1 MELLAPVGTLEN
13 FQAALDAGADA
24 VYVGAPGLN
33 ARNLARDLRL
43 EEIGAMIRSCHS
55 RGKKLY
61 VAANSLV
68 LEKEISAVIETLAL
82 LETLKP
88 DALIIQDLGLIRLV
102 REFFPALTLHAS
114 TLMIAHNADTGGMLS
129 AMGCR
134 RVVLARELTLKE
146 IAAIAATAEVELE
159 VFVQGAMCFS
169 YSGLCL
175 FSSYLGGKSG
185 LRGRCVQPCRRRYSW
200 QGRGGKGGTGKTTGG
215 SYLFSMNDLSGLEV
229 MPELRRIGISSIKIE
244 GRLRSAN
251 YVSHVVQAYRLV
263 LDAAENDL
271 EEAVNTAKV
280 LVERAMGRTVS
291 SGFFLSPRPKEA
303 IAPHHSGSTG
313 QHLGRLKN
321 LADHGGEVYGV
332 ISLKGPVEIGDRLRL
347 HFELSGERQAYTL
360 KKLRRRNQDV
370 QTSEAGSTAWI
381 LLPDGSGQAQGRVE
395 VYKID
400 VRTETGPVPGPA
412 LETGAVKREI
422 GRNRERLRRHI
433 QSIQGRVR
441 GMEDGAKERSMGG
454 EASRGRGRKGGAP
467 PQSGGHGFPLEWWL
481 KTDSP
486 SLALGRLPFAPD
498 RLLLTLD
505 KDMIGQAGRI
515 RQYFGQQSR
524 NVIWALPPV
533 LLGAELGR
541 MRTAIVS
548 LIRSGF
554 KSFQIGHLSQV
565 ALFGKERV
573 HLHGD
578 YTINLMNAQAII
590 LAGQAGLEAVQ
601 VSLEMDRDSL
611 RDIVAGYRRSA
622 GPPGAKSKSAGS
634 GVRLGLTV
642 YGAPAL
648 FTARLAADHFHYD
661 RVLVS
666 PKNESFVVRKKEGG
680 TQTIPCRP
688 FSLFPYSGELKEM
701 GLQYAVVD
709 ITGQNIDQKG
719 MQELAD
725 RMTGKGRSVRL
736 PTFNYLGKLE

>member
-13 FQAALDAGADA
+13 FQSALDAGADA
-24 VYVGAPGLN
+24 VYVGAPGFN

-43 EEIGAMIRSCHS
+43 EEIGAMIRSCHN

-68 LEKEISAVIETLAL
+68 LEKELPAVIETLAL

-88 DALIIQDLGLIRLV
+88 DALIIQDLGLIRLAG
-102 REFFPALTLHAS
+102 EFFPALTLHAS
-114 TLMIAHNADTGGMLS
+114 TLMIAHNADTVRMLS

-146 IAAIAATAEVELE
+146 IAGIAVTADVELE

-185 LRGRCVQPCRRRYSW
+185 LRGRCVQPCRRRYTW
-200 QGRGGKGGTGKTTGG
+200 QGRGGKAGAGKTTGG

-229 MPELRRIGISSIKIE
+229 VQELRRIGIASIKIE

-251 YVSHVVQAYRLV
+251 YVSHVVQAYRMV

-271 EEAVNTAKV
+271 EGAVKTAKV
-280 LVERAMGRTVS
+280 LIDRAMGRTVS
-291 SGFFLSPRPKEA
+291 SGFFQSPRPKGA

-313 QHLGRLKN
+313 LHLGRLKN
-321 LADHGGEVYGV
+321 LEEHGDGMYGV
-332 ISLKGPVEIGDRLRL
+332 ISLKEPVEIGDRLRL
-347 HFELSGERQAYTL
+347 HFELSGERRAYTL
-360 KKLRRRNQDV
+360 KKLRRRKQEV
-370 QTSEAGSTAWI
+370 QSCEAGSTAWI
-381 LLPDGSGQAQGRVE
+381 LLPVGSGQAQGRVE

-400 VRTETGPVPGPA
+400 VRNESGPTPGPD
-412 LETGAVKREI
+412 LETDAVKREI
-422 GRNRERLRRHI
+422 GKNRERLRRHI
-433 QSIQGRVR
+433 LSIQGRVL
-441 GMEDGAKERSMGG
+441 GVEDGEKGRLPVGDT
-454 EASRGRGRKGGAP
+454 SRGRGGRKGGAP
-467 PQSGGHGFPLEWWL
+467 QKSGGHGFPLEWWL

-486 SLALGRLPFAPD
+486 GIVLGRLPFAPD
-498 RLLLTLD
+498 RLLLTLN

-515 RQYFGQQSR
+515 RQYLGQQSR
-524 NVIWALPPV
+524 NVVWALPPV

-541 MRTAIVS
+541 MRTAIIS

-565 ALFGKERV
+565 ALFGNERV

-578 YTINLMNAQAII
+578 YTINLMNGQAII
-590 LAGQAGLEAVQ
+590 LAGLAGLEATQ
-601 VSLEMDRDSL
+601 VSIEMDHDSL
-611 RDIVAGYRRSA
+611 RDLIAGYRR
-622 GPPGAKSKSAGS
+622 SAGS

-648 FTARLAADHFHYD
+648 FTARLAADHFQYD

-666 PKNESFVVRKKEGG
+666 PKNESFIVGKKEGG

-719 MQELAD
+719 LQELAD
-725 RMTGKGRSVRL
+725 RMTGRGRSARL
-736 PTFNYLGKLE
+736 PTFNYRGKLE

>member
-61 VAANSLV
+61 VAANSLI
-68 LEKEISAVIETLAL
+68 LEKELPAVIETLAL

-88 DALIIQDLGLIRLV
+88 DAVIVQDLGLIRLV

-114 TLMIAHNADTGGMLS
+114 TLMLAHNADTVRMLS

-146 IAAIAATAEVELE
+146 IAAIAATADVELE

-185 LRGRCVQPCRRRYSW
+185 LRGRCVQPCRRRYAW
-200 QGRGGKGGTGKTTGG
+200 QGRGGKAGAGKGG

-229 MPELRRIGISSIKIE
+229 VPELRRSGIASIKIE

-251 YVSHVVQAYRLV
+251 YVSHVVRAYRLV

-271 EEAVNTAKV
+271 EGAIKTAKV
-280 LVERAMGRTVS
+280 LVDRAMGRTVS

-313 QHLGRLKN
+313 LHLGGLKN
-321 LADHGGEVYGV
+321 LADHENGVYGV
-332 ISLKGPVEIGDRLRL
+332 ISLKEPVEIGDRLRL
-347 HFELSGERQAYTL
+347 HFESSGERQAYTL
-360 KKLRRRNQDV
+360 KKLRRRNQEV
-370 QTSEAGSTAWI
+370 QRSEAGGTAWI
-381 LLPDGSGQAQGRVE
+381 LLPEGCGQVQGRVE

-400 VRTETGPVPGPA
+400 VRTETGLVPGPD

-422 GRNRERLRRHI
+422 GKNRERLRRHI
-433 QSIQGRVR
+433 LSLQGRVR
-441 GMEDGAKERSMGG
+441 GVEEDKGRLPVGDMP
-454 EASRGRGRKGGAP
+454 RGRGRREVGAQKGG
-467 PQSGGHGFPLEWWL
+467 GRGFPLEWWL

-486 SLALGRLPFAPD
+486 GLVLGRLPFAPD

-505 KDMIGQAGRI
+505 KDMIGQVGRI
-515 RQYFGQQSR
+515 RQYLGQQSR
-524 NVIWALPPV
+524 KVIWALPPV
-533 LLGAELGR
+533 LLGGEPGR
-541 MRTAIVS
+541 MRTAISS

-554 KSFQIGHLSQV
+554 KSFQIGHISQI

-578 YTINLMNAQAII
+578 YTLNLMNSQAII
-590 LAGQAGLEAVQ
+590 LAGQTGLEAAQ
-601 VSLEMDRDSL
+601 VSIEMDHDSL
-611 RDIVAGYRRSA
+611 RDLIAGYRR
-622 GPPGAKSKSAGS
+622 SAGS

-648 FTARLAADHFHYD
+648 FTARLAAEHFQYD

-666 PKNESFVVRKKEGG
+666 PKNESFVVCKKEGG
-680 TQTIPCRP
+680 SQTIPCRP

-701 GLQYAVVD
+701 GIQYAVVD
-709 ITGQNIDQKG
+709 ITGQNIDKKG
-719 MQELAD
+719 LQELAD
-725 RMTGKGRSVRL
+725 RMAGKGRSVRL

>member
-1 MELLAPVGTLEN
+1 MELLAPVGTLET

-43 EEIGAMIRSCHS
+43 EEIGAMIRSCHG

-68 LEKEISAVIETLAL
+68 LEKEIPAVIETLAL
-82 LETLKP
+82 LETLRP

-102 REFFPALTLHAS
+102 RDFFPSLTLHAS
-114 TLMIAHNADTGGMLS
+114 TLMIAHNADTVGMLS

-146 IAAIAATAEVELE
+146 IAAIAAKVDVELE

-185 LRGRCVQPCRRRYSW
+185 LRGRCVQPCRRRYTW
-200 QGRGGKGGTGKTTGG
+200 QGRGGKGGGGKAKGG

-229 MPELRRIGISSIKIE
+229 VRELRRIGVASIKIE

-271 EEAVNTAKV
+271 EGAVGKAKV
-280 LVERAMGRTVS
+280 LIDRAMGRNVS
-291 SGFFLSPRPKEA
+291 SGFFLSPRPREA
-303 IAPHHSGSTG
+303 ITPHHSGSTG
-313 QHLGRLKN
+313 LHLGRLKT
-321 LADHGGEVYGV
+321 LAEHGDGVYGV
-332 ISLKGPVEIGDRLRL
+332 ISLKEPVEIGDRLRL
-347 HFELSGERQAYTL
+347 HFEASGERQAYTL
-360 KKLRRRNQDV
+360 KKLRRRNLEVQD
-370 QTSEAGSTAWI
+370 SEAGSTAWI
-381 LLPDGSGQAQGRVE
+381 LLPEGSGQAQGRVE

-400 VRTETGPVPGPA
+400 VRTETGLVLGPD

-422 GRNRERLRRHI
+422 GRSRERLGRHI
-433 QSIQGRVR
+433 QSVQGRVR
-441 GMEDGAKERSMGG
+441 GLEIGDKERPTGG
-454 EASRGRGRKGGAP
+454 DLSRGRGGKGGAP
-467 PQSGGHGFPLEWWL
+467 PPGGGHGFPLEWWL

-486 SLALGRLPFAPD
+486 SLVLGRLPFAPD
-498 RLLLTLD
+498 RLLLTLE

-515 RQYFGQQSR
+515 RQYLGQQSR
-524 NVIWALPPV
+524 QVIWALPPV

-548 LIRSGF
+548 LVRSGF
-554 KSFQIGHLSQV
+554 KSFQVGHLSQI

-573 HLHGD
+573 HLSGD

-590 LAGQAGLEAVQ
+590 SAGLAGLEATQ
-601 VSLEMDRDSL
+601 VSMEMDHDSL
-611 RDIVAGYRRSA
+611 RDLIAGYRRTG
-622 GPPGAKSKSAGS
+622 GPPGARGQSAGS
-634 GVRLGLTV
+634 GIRLGLTV

-701 GLQYAVVD
+701 GVQYAVVD
-709 ITGQNIDQKG
+709 ITGQNIDKKG
-719 MQELAD
+719 LQELAD
-725 RMTGKGRSVRL
+725 RMTGRGRSVRL